1 MENKRV
7 DWVDTAKGLGMLFV
21 LIFHA
26 LPEGTLYYYFASF
39 HLPLFSFL
47 SGFVYSEKYSKNF
60 ESLVHYVKKKIR
72 ATYVPFV
79 SYSLAFMLLHNLF
92 CQLHFIGSTYG
103 SNVPY
108 IGARDYLNKSIDILT
123 MGGGESLTGP
133 LWYLIPLLELT
144 TVFAF
149 ICFAFVNRKK
159 DGDILVMLSCV
170 LGYIIFSNLDMPRH
184 MSNAF
189 RLMLFYMCGFFYK
202 KYGTSILKK
211 LKELFLLCI
220 IPVAISLQL
229 ICLRYSTDWQGN
241 NLLVVFI
248 AALSGII
255 MTIAVSM
262 FITSHTF
269 AGISRLIQYI
279 GQNTMCILPL
289 HLLAY
294 SMVRWVFV
302 HIYNLPLNEIEH
314 LIVLPHKSWTGVYVI
329 AGVVIPLTI
338 NLVQRLLAM
347 NLQRL
352 LSVIR
357 NQIKRRTTKV

>member
-1 MENKRV
+1 
-7 DWVDTAKGLGMLFV
+7 
-21 LIFHA
+21 
-26 LPEGTLYYYFASF
+26 
-39 HLPLFSFL
+39 
-47 SGFVYSEKYSKNF
+47 
-60 ESLVHYVKKKIR
+60 
-72 ATYVPFV
+72 
-79 SYSLAFMLLHNLF
+79 
-92 CQLHFIGSTYG
+92 
-103 SNVPY
+103 
-108 IGARDYLNKSIDILT
+108 

-279 GQNTMCILPL
+279 YRAKYNVYFGPAPFGVFDGPL
-289 HLLAY
+289 GLCSY
-294 SMVRWVFV
+294 
-302 HIYNLPLNEIEH
+302 I
-314 LIVLPHKSWTGVYVI
+314 
-329 AGVVIPLTI
+329 
-338 NLVQRLLAM
+338 
-347 NLQRL
+347 
-352 LSVIR
+352 
-357 NQIKRRTTKV
+357 